1 MGQGALTFDRLSPKL
16 MILLFP
22 TQPPEVVAS
31 RVRWE
36 RIFVD
41 TYTAASGLLA
51 KVVSEPPRDPE
62 FSHA

>member
-1 MGQGALTFDRLSPKL
+1 

>member
-1 MGQGALTFDRLSPKL
+1 MGQGGLTFHRLSREL

-31 RVRWE
+31 RARWE

-41 TYTAASGLLA
+41 MYTAASGLLA